1 MKPMRKVWFR
11 SVPLVEEISSKLG
24 NDSLVRGDT
33 TVRKKGCVESVTRW
47 GAIQHESGLR
57 KVATGFPEKTA
68 IQRLAGEEMTEV
80 LA

>member
-11 SVPLVEEISSKLG
+11 AVPLVEEISSKLG

-33 TVRKKGCVESVTRW
+33 TVRKKGCVEGVKRW

-57 KVATGFPEKTA
+57 KVTTGFSEKPA
-68 IQRLAGEEMTEV
+68 IQCFAGEKVT
-80 LA
+80 